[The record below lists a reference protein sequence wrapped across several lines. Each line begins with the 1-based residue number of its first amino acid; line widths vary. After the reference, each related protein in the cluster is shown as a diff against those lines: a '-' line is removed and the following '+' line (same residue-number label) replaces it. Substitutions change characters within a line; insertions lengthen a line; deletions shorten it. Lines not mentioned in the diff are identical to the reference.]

1 MTMPPVL
8 NFTPLQLLN
17 HILFEQAKIQ
27 VWVKR
32 DDLTDSAIQGNKWRK
47 LAPNIAAMQQTDK
60 SQLLTFGGAYSNH
73 IAATAAAG
81 KRFGFK
87 AVGII
92 RGEELAEQP
101 DRWSH
106 TLRRAAENGMQLQFI
121 SRKAYRQRHDPTF
134 LHTLQQQYPRAYI
147 LPEGGSNNLAVQG
160 MAEVIKQLN
169 QQCPN
174 WTHLY
179 TAVGTGA
186 SFSGLVKA
194 TESTAQTPKQ
204 VHGVAVLNQ
213 ADHLLPQIQNWIDTT
228 QTVHWQLHTQSAC
241 GGYGKTTP
249 TLLETLTWFEQA
261 FDIPLEQVYTAKMV
275 HHFLKAVKS
284 GQIPK
289 GSQVVLYHSGGLQ
302 GRKA

>member
-1 MTMPPVL
+1 MQPVL
-8 NFTPLQLLN
+8 NFTPLQRLD

-47 LAPNIAAMQQTDK
+47 IAPNLIAMQQTGK
-60 SQLLTFGGAYSNH
+60 NQLLTFGGAYSNH

-81 KRFGFK
+81 KQFGFK
-87 AVGII
+87 TIGII
-92 RGEELAEQP
+92 RGEELAEHH

-106 TLRRAAENGMQLQFI
+106 TLKQATENGMQLQFI
-121 SRKAYRQRHDPTF
+121 SRKTYRQRHDPTF
-134 LHTLQQQYPRAYI
+134 LHALQQQYPQAYI
-147 LPEGGSNNLAVQG
+147 LPEGGSNTLAVQG

-169 QQCPN
+169 QQCQN

-186 SFSGLVKA
+186 SFAGLVKA

-213 ADHLLPQIQNWIDTT
+213 ADYLLPQIKNWIGTT
-228 QTVHWQLHTQSAC
+228 TKNVQWQLHTKSAC

-249 TLLETLTWFEQA
+249 ALLETLAWFEQI
-261 FDIPLEQVYTAKMV
+261 FNIPLEQVYTAKMV
-275 HHFLKAVKS
+275 HHFLMAVKS
-284 GQIPK
+284 GEVPK
-289 GSQVVLYHSGGLQ
+289 ESQVVLYHSGGLQ
-302 GRKA
+302 GKS